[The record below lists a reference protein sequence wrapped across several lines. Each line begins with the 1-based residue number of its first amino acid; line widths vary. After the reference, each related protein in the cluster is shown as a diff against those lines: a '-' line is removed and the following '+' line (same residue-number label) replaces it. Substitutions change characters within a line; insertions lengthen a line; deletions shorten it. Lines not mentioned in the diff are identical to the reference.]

1 MPWRRAAPTPG
12 PDPNPDPNP
21 DPDPVSPALL
31 AWAQAVDVSRLSER
45 TVKDAERYLQDHR
58 RMNAIARR
66 EVGFRLRSVI
76 EGQVSPPPPAT
87 VASLDVIATAVSAWR
102 KHLGIG

>member
-21 DPDPVSPALL
+21 DPDPVSPDLL

-45 TVKDAERYLQDHR
+45 TVKEAERYLQDHR

-66 EVGFRLRSVI
+66 EVGLRLRSVI

-87 VASLDVIATAVSAWR
+87 VASLDVIATAVSAWH

>member
-1 MPWRRAAPTPG
+1 MPWRRAAPTAG
-12 PDPNPDPNP
+12 PDPN
-21 DPDPVSPALL
+21 PDPVSPALL

>member
-1 MPWRRAAPTPG
+1 MPWRRAAPAPG

-31 AWAQAVDVSRLSER
+31 AWAQAVDVSRLSDR
-45 TVKDAERYLQDHR
+45 TVKGAERYLQDYRH
-58 RMNAIARR
+58 MNALARR

>member
-1 MPWRRAAPTPG
+1 MPWRRAAPTSG
-12 PDPNPDPNP
+12 LDPNPDPNP
-21 DPDPVSPALL
+21 EPVSPALL

-87 VASLDVIATAVSAWR
+87 VASLDVIATAVSAWH
-102 KHLGIG
+102 KQLGIG